1 MHFPSDGTLPLHPVF
16 LFLKFF
22 GCYLRVFLF
31 FSSRAYLLWLHILFL
46 LLLCGLLGLKK
57 KPSDVREGARALEWL
72 AIQLHHCNVRTT

>member
-22 GCYLRVFLF
+22 GCYLRVFHF
-31 FSSRAYLLWLHILFL
+31 FSCAYLLWLHILFFVVVMRVV
-46 LLLCGLLGLKK
+46 GVKK